1 MHLTLL
7 LGLGALLAGC
17 LSGLKGGSKREGG
30 DPASRE
36 IPPPAGW
43 VEQVRFPDGME
54 RPAPAREADIVAAV
68 EDLIS
73 GDFGHRTRGSRALLA
88 YGESAIPYLGSRV
101 NAEGAVP
108 DPDCSHC
115 IIVHA
120 IMAKLSAARLAVHLD
135 SPYAIVRIAAA
146 EVAGERGMNELAP
159 ALALRLDDT
168 ELEARRASV
177 TALRRITRR
186 FLGYRASD
194 SEQKRAKAA
203 EAWRRETG
211 APSRDSGAEPR

>member
-7 LGLGALLAGC
+7 LGLGVVLAGC
-17 LSGLKGGSKREGG
+17 LSGLKRGSGREGG
-30 DPASRE
+30 DPANRE
-36 IPPPAGW
+36 VPPPAGW
-43 VEQVRFPDGME
+43 VEQVRFPAGLE

-68 EDLIS
+68 EDLVS
-73 GDFGHRTRGSRALLA
+73 EDFGHRTRGSRALLA

-101 NAEGAVP
+101 NAADTVP
-108 DPDCSHC
+108 DPDCPHC

-120 IMAKLSAARLAVHLD
+120 IMAKLPAARLAVHLD

-146 EVAGERGMNELAP
+146 GVAGERGLNELAP

-168 ELEARRASV
+168 ELEVRRASV
-177 TALRRITRR
+177 TALRRITRQ

-194 SEQKRAKAA
+194 SDQKRAKAA

-211 APSRDSGAEPR
+211 APSRESGAAPR